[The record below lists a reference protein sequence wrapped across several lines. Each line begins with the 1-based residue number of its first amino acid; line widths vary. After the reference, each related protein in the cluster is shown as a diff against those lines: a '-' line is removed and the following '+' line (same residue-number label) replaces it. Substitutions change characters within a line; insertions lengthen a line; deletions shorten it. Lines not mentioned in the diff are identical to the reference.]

1 MHGHASAARRCRS
14 PARRRPPARRPTTDR
29 NHLDARGSCPCLRGG
44 PPSCSQ
50 WKMADLRYQ
59 SVKHKGLA
67 IRLACDAAKSLV
79 VRALPEKAALA
90 QLVEHIIRNDGVACS
105 SHASGTISPLR
116 AKGLMAAGAIC

>member
-1 MHGHASAARRCRS
+1 
-14 PARRRPPARRPTTDR
+14 
-29 NHLDARGSCPCLRGG
+29 SCPCLRGG

-79 VRALPEKAALA
+79 VRALPEKTALA

-105 SHASGTISPLR
+105 SHASGTIPVQNYELGGPTEFQCRRRSRPWSILHQMISIR
-116 AKGLMAAGAIC
+116 SSWTIIFLMIA